1 MPPLYGILSQQTRRV
16 LTPALRVAK
25 RKFRTTGGETPPLQI
40 LAFVRRGC
48 PKAPLREGG
57 GAVRRQGES
66 AQLRTSFLFW
76 IPPAKLWV
84 RQLYNFPHFAKSPQ
98 FRVLPHPLTREPLL
112 TQSVNVGG
120 SLAGDHWSPLRGVFP
135 CVCTSSA
142 VGGCCLR
149 QLMSARLYGVSLGLG
164 RVRPKL
170 RVCFFPRP
178 PRPSKLRLTEQKFAQ
193 KRRNRP
199 ERRISYAEGR
209 LSVIKN
215 GKLKTT
221 CAAAQ
226 VLSSDFYKTAPF
238 PGILADFPGNRS
250 LKCL

>member
-16 LTPALRVAK
+16 LTPALREAK
-25 RKFRTTGGETPPLQI
+25 RKFRTTGGEPPPLQI

-98 FRVLPHPLTREPLL
+98 FRVLPHPLTREPPP
-112 TQSVNVGG
+112 GG

-135 CVCTSSA
+135 CVCTSSV
-142 VGGCCLR
+142 VGGCCPAATHACPPVWHIAW
-149 QLMSARLYGVSLGLG
+149 SGAGA
-164 RVRPKL
+164 PKVTCL
-170 RVCFFPRP
+170 LFPASPASPRAP
-178 PRPSKLRLTEQKFAQ
+178 PNFA
-193 KRRNRP
+193 
-199 ERRISYAEGR
+199 
-209 LSVIKN
+209 
-215 GKLKTT
+215 
-221 CAAAQ
+221 
-226 VLSSDFYKTAPF
+226 
-238 PGILADFPGNRS
+238 
-250 LKCL
+250 